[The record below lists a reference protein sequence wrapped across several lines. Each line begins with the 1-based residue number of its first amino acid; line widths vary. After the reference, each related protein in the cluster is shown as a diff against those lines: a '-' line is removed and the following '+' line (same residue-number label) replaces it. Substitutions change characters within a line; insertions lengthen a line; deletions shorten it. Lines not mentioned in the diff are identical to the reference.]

1 MIRQRAGNPGKLIC
15 MQAGDWMGTHP
26 VCSLRRCFI
35 RIGLFQMIPK
45 TAKISSAVPS
55 LLPCQWYAY
64 VATRNLSISVEP
76 LESVMSFKA
85 RLVLELDFSLKGVA
99 MMSVLSHV
107 GVCSV
112 NFQATLTN
120 SSKKKIGTQ
129 WISGSRGNFAQLLMW
144 LRVNILNSGVTRK
157 EGSGSSE
164 FM

>member
-26 VCSLRRCFI
+26 VCLLRRCFI

-45 TAKISSAVPS
+45 TAKIAIPSSLSVVC
-55 LLPCQWYAY
+55 LC
-64 VATRNLSISVEP
+64 ATRNLSISVEP

-129 WISGSRGNFAQLLMW
+129 
-144 LRVNILNSGVTRK
+144 
-157 EGSGSSE
+157 
-164 FM
+164 